1 MKCGVPGRGND
12 GANWNAWQKT
22 LVRSSQRE
30 LKHGG
35 GRSQSDLKSAE
46 FPNKNRRRSLKAR
59 GLNSRCVEIRV
70 FDEGVGR
77 GGRIKKKRI
86 KKRRI
91 PFPLALATHRHGN
104 GFAAI
109 RLPLSDAQKARRR
122 VLELQNKQLV
132 RETRAGERGG
142 GNE

>member
-1 MKCGVPGRGND
+1 
-12 GANWNAWQKT
+12 
-22 LVRSSQRE
+22 VRRDSRVRR
-30 LKHGG
+30 GG
-35 GRSQSDLKSAE
+35 G
-46 FPNKNRRRSLKAR
+46 
-59 GLNSRCVEIRV
+59 
-70 FDEGVGR
+70 EGR
-77 GGRIKKKRI
+77 ANKKKAD

-132 RETRAGERGG
+132 RETRVGERGG